1 VTFNTFFR
9 ISSYI
14 SVTCGVLALTVSGGV
29 GLGLAF
35 AFTLTLFVSW
45 KLEGTRWQLSE
56 RIGLA
61 VVLLSL
67 PIFYLDWNYQ
77 LSIGD
82 AQGRVGM
89 TALAHLILFLSIVKL
104 LQYKLDRDWVF
115 LYLISFFEFLLSAG
129 LSVSPLFLLVL
140 GLYMLFAICTI
151 ISFEIRRAK
160 RSVKGVETRLL
171 VAPDSPLIRRL
182 SKRGRRWKLG
192 EARRLPVVSLTLL
205 IVIFALA
212 TPLFFIVPRSR
223 ASVLTR
229 SNGGL
234 VGFTGFS
241 DTVRL
246 GEIGRL
252 QESNRV
258 VMRVRVKDDGQQ
270 GTRLNNLQWRG
281 VALDEYTGQGW
292 HKSTATNRY
301 VQANNERNFFQVGL
315 TDGSRQLIE
324 QTFFVEPINTPV
336 LFAAGRAI
344 AVQGTLPFVRR
355 DEEDSLITRPHDSER
370 ISYKV
375 FSELAESE
383 PENFREDILRGSV
396 QAVPVNSA
404 RYLQLPESL
413 DGRIAQL
420 AQEVIAGAGATNRY
434 DAARAVESYLQSERN
449 FRYTLDMKASGADPL
464 ADFLFN
470 VRAGHCEY
478 FATAMAVMLRTQGIP
493 TRIVNGFRTGDYNEA
508 SGAYTVTEKEAHSWV
523 EVYFSQRNQW
533 VTFDPTPLSGRPTSE
548 ETGLTAS
555 IGKYADAFSL
565 LWFQYVVGYNK
576 QEQRT
581 LATSVRNQLFD
592 YRRALSEAFEKLK
605 QTASGLFK
613 GPQDSGAGIGSTLS
627 RAQGYLL
634 VLLVVSVLMFLVWLA
649 RRVRRMGFWRG
660 LFRWRKVAEEDTV
673 IEFYRQMI
681 NLLAARGLK
690 RAIDETPLEFA
701 GATAMPEVL
710 RITRAYNRV
719 RFGGQGLSENE
730 AAEINAWL
738 VEMRAKGK
746 A

>member
-1 VTFNTFFR
+1 MA
-9 ISSYI
+9 
-14 SVTCGVLALTVSGGV
+14 CGVLALTVSGGV
-29 GLGLAF
+29 GLGLAI
-35 AFTLTLFVSW
+35 AFTLTLIVSW

-56 RIGLA
+56 RIGLV

-77 LSIGD
+77 ISVGD

-104 LQYKLDRDWVF
+104 LQYKQDRDWIF

-171 VAPDSPLIRRL
+171 VAPDSPLISRL
-182 SKRGRRWKLG
+182 SKRGGRWQLG
-192 EARRLPVVSLTLL
+192 EARRLPVVSLMLL

-258 VMRVRVKDDGQQ
+258 VMRVRVKDDGQ
-270 GTRLNNLQWRG
+270 GTRLNNLRWRG
-281 VALDEYTGQGW
+281 VALDEYTGHGW
-292 HKSTATNRY
+292 HKSTTTNRY

-324 QTFFVEPINTPV
+324 QTFFIEPINTAV

-355 DEEDSLITRPHDSER
+355 DEEDSLMTRPHDSER

-375 FSELAESE
+375 FSEAVDPE
-383 PENFREDILRGSV
+383 PENLREDVLREEEA
-396 QAVPVNSA
+396 AVSRTSS
-404 RYLQLPESL
+404 RYLQLPENL
-413 DGRIAQL
+413 DERIARL
-420 AQEVIAGAGATNRY
+420 TSDVIAGAGASNRY
-434 DAARAVESYLQSERN
+434 DAARAVEAYLQSERN
-449 FRYTLDMKASGADPL
+449 FRYTLEMKASGADPL

-493 TRIVNGFRTGDYNEA
+493 TRIVNGFRTGEYNEA

-523 EVYFSQRNQW
+523 EVYFSQTNEW
-533 VTFDPTPLSGRPTSE
+533 VTFDPTPISGRPTSN
-548 ETGLTAS
+548 ETGLAVS
-555 IGKYADAFSL
+555 LGKYADAFSL

-576 QEQRT
+576 QEQQT

-592 YRRALSEAFEKLK
+592 YRRILSETFDKLK
-605 QTASGLFK
+605 RTASGLLK
-613 GPQDSGAGIGSTLS
+613 GSQDSSASVGSTLS
-627 RAQGYLL
+627 RARGYLL
-634 VLLVVSVLMFLVWLA
+634 ILLLVSVLTVLVLLG
-649 RRVRRMGFWRG
+649 RRVWRMGFWQG

-690 RAIDETPLEFA
+690 RAVDETPLEFA
-701 GATAMPEVL
+701 SATSMPEVL

-719 RFGGQGLSENE
+719 RYGGQGLSQNE
-730 AAEINAWL
+730 TSEINEWL
-738 VEMRAKGK
+738 TNMRANEKH
-746 A
+746 